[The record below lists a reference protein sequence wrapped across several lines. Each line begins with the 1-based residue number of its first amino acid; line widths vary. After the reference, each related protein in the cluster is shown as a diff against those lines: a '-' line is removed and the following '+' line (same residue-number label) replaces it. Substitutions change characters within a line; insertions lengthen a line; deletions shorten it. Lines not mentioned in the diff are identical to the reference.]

1 MMALGGSLLMLGS
14 SAAAPDLA
22 PPGCAANVTF
32 GLGLGGDIA
41 TKTATADWP
50 LCCAECTKDSQCIAW
65 TWLNDTEVASNCE
78 LRHVDLGYRHPNRDK
93 LAKVSGFLTR
103 PPPPPP
109 TPPPAPPP
117 APAGT
122 QKNVAFVLTDD
133 QDLMLGSMRALP
145 AIQKLVAEAGANLT
159 HFRYEILAAFGDFLR
174 HVGHIQGIFGQGQ
187 HAHLLPE
194 PQHDADRAL
203 RAQQPGH
210 LPRGRRLHAHELVA
224 CHQPRV
230 LDHLARRPAARVS
243 RTILCILSKSAGNNV
258 SLWL

>member
-1 MMALGGSLLMLGS
+1 MMALGASLLMLGS

-65 TWLNDTEVASNCE
+65 TWLNDTEVESNCE

-109 TPPPAPPP
+109 PPPAPPPP

-159 HFRYEILAAFGDFLR
+159 HFRYEMLTKIWGILGR
-174 HVGHIQGIFGQGQ
+174 HVGRI
-187 HAHLLPE
+187 
-194 PQHDADRAL
+194 
-203 RAQQPGH
+203 
-210 LPRGRRLHAHELVA
+210 
-224 CHQPRV
+224 
-230 LDHLARRPAARVS
+230 
-243 RTILCILSKSAGNNV
+243 
-258 SLWL
+258 